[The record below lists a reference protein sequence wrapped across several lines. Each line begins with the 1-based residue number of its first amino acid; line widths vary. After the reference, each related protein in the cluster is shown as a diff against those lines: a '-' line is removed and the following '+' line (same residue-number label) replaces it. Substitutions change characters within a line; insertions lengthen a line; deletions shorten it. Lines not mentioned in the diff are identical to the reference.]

1 MTLRTQT
8 IPAATAALT
17 LAWALAL
24 AGCSAG
30 TDKSTTAT
38 TTSTG
43 TGTGTGTVTVTNCK
57 QQVDF
62 PAPAERLFV
71 NDSNLISMI
80 LALGAE
86 DQVAA
91 VSSIG
96 HDEKILTKHYGDAV
110 TQLNQVSEEY
120 PSLETV
126 IAATPDVMVAGW
138 NYGYDETKQLTP
150 ASLDQRDIAAYV
162 LTESCRQNGT
172 DARGIVDPWTAL
184 REDMTNL
191 GEITGHQDKA
201 AEVVADLDQRL
212 QALTEAPTA
221 TKPPVIFVFDSGQK
235 AVFTSG
241 AYGAP
246 QAIIEAGGGTNAMND
261 LQDTWTEVS
270 WETLATSQPDAFVFV
285 DYPGQTFEQK
295 IAVLK
300 ANPATRNLPAVR
312 EGRFLNLP
320 YAMWTSGPLN
330 IDAAEEVRTALEKW
344 KLAPTA

>member
-1 MTLRTQT
+1 MSLRTHGT
-8 IPAATAALT
+8 LATTTVATAV
-17 LAWALAL
+17 LAL

-30 TDKSTTAT
+30 ADPSPKAES
-38 TTSTG
+38 
-43 TGTGTGTVTVTNCK
+43 VTLTNCEQK
-57 QQVDF
+57 IDF
-62 PAPAERLFV
+62 PAPAKRLFV

-96 HDEKILTKHYGDAV
+96 RDEKILTEHYGAAV
-110 TQLNQVSEEY
+110 AELNQVSEDY

-126 IAATPDVMVAGW
+126 IAAKPDVMVAGW

-150 ASLDQRDIAAYV
+150 DSLAQRDIAAYV
-162 LTESCRQNGT
+162 LTESCRQNGSNAGG
-172 DARGIVDPWTAL
+172 ARGIVDPWTAL

-191 GEITGHQDKA
+191 GRITGHQNKA
-201 AEVVADLDQRL
+201 ADIVADLDQRL
-212 QALTEAPTA
+212 QALAEAPTA
-221 TKPPVIFVFDSGQK
+221 TEPPDVFVFDSGQK

-300 ANPATRNLPAVR
+300 ANPATRDLPAVR

-330 IDAAEEVRTALEKW
+330 IDAAEEVRAALEKW
-344 KLAPTA
+344 GLTPTA